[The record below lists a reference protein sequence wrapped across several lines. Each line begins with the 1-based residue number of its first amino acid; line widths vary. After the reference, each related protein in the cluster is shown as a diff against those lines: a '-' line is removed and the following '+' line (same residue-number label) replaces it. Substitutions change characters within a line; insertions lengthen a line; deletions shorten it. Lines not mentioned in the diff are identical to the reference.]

1 MKMKLK
7 SLLSVVVSLVA
18 AGGMAMPF
26 SASAQSAPLSYKAS
40 PDVYKLLA
48 ENDQFR
54 VILATWKPGQRDVQ
68 HSHSPS
74 VAYRLTDCK
83 SRLFGPDG
91 KVTREGEAKA
101 GTVALQPDAISS
113 HSLENT
119 GTTVCQTLLV
129 ERK

>member
-1 MKMKLK
+1 MKMKQQRF
-7 SLLSVVVSLVA
+7 LSVVASLIAV
-18 AGGMAMPF
+18 GGMALPL

-48 ENDQFR
+48 ENDQFM

-68 HSHSPS
+68 HSHLPN

-83 SRLFGPDG
+83 ARLFGPDG
-91 KVTREGEAKA
+91 KVISEREGKA
-101 GTVALQPDAISS
+101 GSVVLQAAINS
-113 HSLENT
+113 HSFQNT
-119 GTTVCQTLLV
+119 GTTACQILLV